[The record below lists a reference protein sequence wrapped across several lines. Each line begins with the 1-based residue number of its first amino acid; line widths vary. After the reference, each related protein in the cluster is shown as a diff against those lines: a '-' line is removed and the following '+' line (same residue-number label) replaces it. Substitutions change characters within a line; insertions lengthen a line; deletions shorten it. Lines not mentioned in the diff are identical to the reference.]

1 MGTLDSIGGR
11 KFLGFI
17 ALIAAGIAVEVYA
30 KNGLSATMATFLGAL
45 YATFTAANAA
55 VTIKSGELTPTTEQP
70 PAATGVSDE
79 LAQNMAGTLSQI
91 GTALNSLQSG
101 QARGEQAV
109 QVLQQ
114 SVGTLQKAVGS
125 ILVDS
130 RRE

>member
-1 MGTLDSIGGR
+1 MNLDSIGGR
-11 KFLGFI
+11 KFLGFFI
-17 ALIAAGIAVEVYA
+17 LIAAGIATEVYA

-55 VTIKSGELTPTTEQP
+55 VTIKSGELSSSEQP
-70 PAATGVSDE
+70 AAPAAVNGE

-91 GTALNSLQSG
+91 GTALNTIQAG
-101 QARGEQAV
+101 QVRGEQAV

-125 ILVDS
+125 ILVDKG
-130 RRE
+130 